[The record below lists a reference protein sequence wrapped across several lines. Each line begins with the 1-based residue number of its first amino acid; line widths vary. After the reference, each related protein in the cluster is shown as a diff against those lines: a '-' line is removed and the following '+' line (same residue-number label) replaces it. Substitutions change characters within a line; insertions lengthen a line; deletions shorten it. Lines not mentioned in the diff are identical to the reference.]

1 MAQTKHMLIARSE
14 TYRLDKLASLLRK
27 MQQLNEELEIVK
39 SELEYLRK
47 ENATLKVTASKG
59 TDLQSAM

>member
-1 MAQTKHMLIARSE
+1 MDI
-14 TYRLDKLASLLRK
+14 
-27 MQQLNEELEIVK
+27 IK
-39 SELEYLRK
+39 SELEHLRR

>member
-1 MAQTKHMLIARSE
+1 
-14 TYRLDKLASLLRK
+14 
-27 MQQLNEELEIVK
+27 LNEELEIVK